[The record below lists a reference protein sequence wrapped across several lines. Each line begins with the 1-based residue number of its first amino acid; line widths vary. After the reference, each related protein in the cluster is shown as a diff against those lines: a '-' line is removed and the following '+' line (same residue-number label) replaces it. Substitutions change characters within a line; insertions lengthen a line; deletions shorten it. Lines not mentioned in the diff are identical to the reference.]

1 MTEQRLYRIGELA
14 ELSGLPVK
22 TIRHYSD
29 IGVLPPA
36 KRTGSG
42 YRMYSDRDRV
52 RLEIV
57 RTLRSVGF
65 DLATIGEL
73 LTGEGSVAEAVR
85 LQRQAIDLQLRALQR
100 QRAVLQHVEA
110 ADEDVSLET
119 LERLQSLARLT
130 AMERDAF
137 VASHLDRAMA
147 DVPVDPEWK
156 AWLWRS
162 ALADLPDELDEGRL
176 QAWLDLAELVSD
188 EDFLR
193 ALQRQARWF
202 WESVVE
208 GFDIG
213 AWQPRFMALMG
224 EVIGAV
230 RAGEGPRDRPD
241 LVERYLALNAEA
253 LGGEPD
259 RDLAARILAHADDTH
274 DPRGQR
280 FWDLV
285 AILQGREPSREMSD
299 AFWWLMDG
307 LRQRVGD
314 GGQARSPKGTVG

>member
-1 MTEQRLYRIGELA
+1 MEERRLYRIGELA

-36 KRTGSG
+36 RRTGSG

-57 RTLRSVGF
+57 RTLRAVGF
-65 DLATIGEL
+65 DLATIGDL
-73 LTGEGSVAEAVR
+73 LSGEGSVTEAVR

-100 QRAVLQHVEA
+100 QRAVLQHVEDS
-110 ADEDVSLET
+110 DEDVSLEA
-119 LERLQSLARLT
+119 LERLQSLARLD
-130 AMERDAF
+130 AVERQSF

-162 ALADLPDELDEGRL
+162 ALGSLPDELDETRL

-188 EDFLR
+188 EDFLQ

-208 GFDIG
+208 GFDVG

-230 RAGEGPRDRPD
+230 RACERPHDRPR
-241 LVERYLALNAEA
+241 LVDRYLALNAEA
-253 LGGEPD
+253 LGGEPGPE
-259 RDLAARILAHADDTH
+259 LAARILAHTDETH

-285 AILQGREPSREMSD
+285 TVLQGREPSREISD

-307 LRQRVGD
+307 LRERLTGR
-314 GGQARSPKGTVG
+314 GSPAR